1 MSAFVSAGYRRALV
15 PVHRALFDQRSAAL
29 VSVSIWRRAYTT
41 PLVNNTTPLVNNTTL
56 VKNTGLRVLF
66 FGQGAVGIE
75 CLKMMIKE
83 LKSDSSCMSS
93 IEVVCLPAKYEA
105 SKEDEGGPPP
115 KPGSAKEK
123 GQKKK
128 KSFKSRGRINKT
140 NDTMETTS
148 VSEIASSASLRVRY
162 ISQAPGRPPQISF
175 FDQRDAFRF
184 DIAVIAMN
192 LRQVPMNLLKGIRL
206 GGIKVHESLLPKY
219 RGPTPMQTAI
229 LNEETVTGVSI
240 IECRDSRDDGRIL
253 AQVPYTI
260 PPNTTYK
267 DLSAALG
274 HLGSRLL
281 VKTLQNLEYTRKLAA
296 HQDQKQAT
304 HTPVYTTNDFKI
316 VWETMGAK
324 EIYRK
329 YRAFHGFVPIH
340 TIWRRKDIMN
350 VLLIK
355 GMYLPNPKLPLMTE
369 DFYNRPPGTM
379 FFMRKSTYIEVPCID
394 GDRVHLTL
402 LRVVGRTDKNAQEF
416 VNGYLRLNG
425 GLRMLT
431 DPVERKKPTPKFVY
445 PPGHPKENVEQEC
458 LDDDVGF

>member
-1 MSAFVSAGYRRALV
+1 MSVFARRALV
-15 PVHRALFDQRSAAL
+15 PVHRVLFAHRSAH
-29 VSVSIWRRAYTT
+29 VSVSIWRRLYTT
-41 PLVNNTTPLVNNTTL
+41 PIVNSTTPLANTTL

-75 CLKMMIKE
+75 CLKQLIKE
-83 LKSDSSCMSS
+83 LRSDPSCLST
-93 IEVVCLPAKYEA
+93 IEVICLPAKYEA
-105 SKEDEGGPPP
+105 SKEEEGGPLP
-115 KPGSAKEK
+115 KPGSAKVK

-128 KSFKSRGRINKT
+128 NFMARGRINKP
-140 NDTMETTS
+140 NDTLETTS
-148 VSEIASSASLRVRY
+148 VSDVASSAGLRVRY

-175 FDQRDAFRF
+175 FDQHDAFKF
-184 DIAVIAMN
+184 DIAVIAMS
-192 LRQVPMNLLKGIRL
+192 LRQVPMNLIKGIRL
-206 GGIKVHESLLPKY
+206 GALKVHESLLPKY

-229 LNEETVTGVSI
+229 LNNEEVTGVSI
-240 IECRDSRDDGRIL
+240 VECRDGRDEGRIL
-253 AQVPYTI
+253 AQVPYTV
-260 PPNTTYK
+260 PSDTTYK
-267 DLSAALG
+267 DLSLALG

-281 VKTLQNLEYTRKLAA
+281 VKTLQNLEYTRKLAVQ
-296 HQDQKQAT
+296 QDESQAT
-304 HTPVYTTNDFKI
+304 YSPVYKTEDFKI

-355 GMYLPNPKLPLMTE
+355 GMTMPNPKLPLMTE

-379 FFMRKSTYIEVPCID
+379 FFMRKSPYIEVPCID
-394 GDRVHLTL
+394 GDRLHLTL
-402 LRVVGRTDKNAQEF
+402 LRVVGRTDKTAQQF

-431 DPVERKKPTPKFVY
+431 NPIERKKPTPKFVY
-445 PPGHPKENVEQEC
+445 PPGHPKENVDQEC